1 MTAAHPTAGP
11 TPQGSA
17 RRHVR
22 EPTRWAAVVTVLLAV
37 AFSVA
42 CVLVDLATPSDTP
55 GVRVLYAEPGSW
67 WVAEALVLS
76 ACAAVVLLHD
86 SRQRVGWLL
95 AGFGLFWALDALSQ
109 SWVRYAVRDV
119 LLPGAEPALWFV
131 DRLGA
136 FLPLGMPLLFL
147 LYPTG
152 RFLPGRWGT
161 AGRVSVGLMCS
172 YSALFLLAPGR
183 TVPEGKRLPAG
194 LDLNPTALPVD
205 RHPMETIL
213 VVVGVAALASLVV
226 PVATVVVRFRQ
237 SRGEDHDRMRWL
249 LWGLV
254 AELLVLLLATLLAS
268 SRFNEVLFGILVAV
282 PGVAVTIGLVRPRLV
297 PIEALLGT
305 TIVYGALAVVLVG
318 MDLLVLAGLTAL
330 LGDALEQRQV
340 VVLVLL
346 LSALCYGPLREWLRR
361 LTHRL
366 VLGHREDRYDL
377 VAGLASRLEEVA
389 EPDDQL
395 AAVAAAVAAAF
406 RVSFVSVEVDRSGGE
421 RTVVTYGRRPE
432 ATRSLPITYRRDVV
446 GRLVLPAHGV
456 RAHLSKRDEQLLGD
470 LVRQAA
476 TAARTGRLAEELQK
490 SRERLVLAR
499 EEERRRIR
507 RDLHDG
513 LGPALSGV
521 VFRVDAARMRLAAG
535 RVDDSGDGSAG
546 DSLVAVREDVQQVI
560 SDVRRLVHDL
570 RPPALDDLG
579 LVGALRE
586 QAETA
591 SAGGLA
597 VTVKAHGVTVLPA
610 AVEVAAFRI
619 IGEAMTNTVRH
630 AGATRCQ
637 ITLSVRD
644 DRLVLEVVDDG
655 TGIPADAV
663 GGVGLASLR
672 ERAAELGGSSEVSCP
687 ATGGTTI
694 RATLP
699 LRRPT

>member
-11 TPQGSA
+11 TPAGSA

-22 EPTRWAAVVTVLLAV
+22 EPTRWAALVTVLLAV

-42 CVLVDLATPSDTP
+42 CVLVDLATPSDTI

-109 SWVRYAVRDV
+109 SWVRYAVRDR

-131 DRLGA
+131 DRCGA
-136 FLPLGMPLLFL
+136 FLPIGMPLLFL

-161 AGRVSVGLMCS
+161 AGRVSLALMCS

-183 TVPEGKRLPAG
+183 TVPQGNRLPAG

-205 RHPMETIL
+205 RDIMETIL
-213 VVVGVAALASLVV
+213 VVVGLAALASLVV

-237 SRGEDHDRMRWL
+237 SRGDDRDRMRWL

-297 PIEALLGT
+297 PIDALLGT

-318 MDLLVLAGLTAL
+318 VDLLVLAGLTAL

-361 LTHRL
+361 LTRRL

-406 RVSFVSVEVDRSGGE
+406 GVSFVSVEVDRSGGE
-421 RTVVTYGRRPE
+421 RMVVTYGRRPG
-432 ATRSLPITYRRDVV
+432 ATRSLPIAYRRDVV

-535 RVDDSGDGSAG
+535 GADARDGSAG

-579 LVGALRE
+579 LVGALQE

-597 VTVKAHGVTVLPA
+597 VTVEAHGVTVLPA

-630 AGATRCQ
+630 AGATKCQ

-644 DRLVLEVVDDG
+644 ERLVLEVVDDG